1 MTKKIIL
8 GLIAG
13 SAFVVLVAQYSLAA
27 PLGEDKVVY
36 EYSQVENEQ
45 LQTIKEWVK
54 EEKELT
60 RMVEIGKEKERL
72 AKVEAER
79 LAKKKAE
86 EEEAARLAAEKE
98 TARIAEEARL
108 AEEAE
113 IARIEEERL
122 AEVEE
127 EIAYQAVQET
137 QVIQEEVAYSDTPEA
152 EVYEAPVQVAAR
164 ARTDGF
170 NFNGYHYDIASF
182 SGSGL
187 VPQWTPYSYQWTSKP
202 NHYLVEMMSDA
213 GSAISS
219 LGMGRVVVLNG
230 QSYVA
235 TNIISGLENDL
246 YASDL
251 VFDSYSSINA
261 SDLVFDSYSSIT
273 IQTCDPAIGR
283 NGQNLLTLWF
293 LDAI

>member
-1 MTKKIIL
+1 MIS

-13 SAFVVLVAQYSLAA
+13 GAFVVLGTAAQYNLSAS
-27 PLGEDKVVY
+27 PVEEKVVY

-45 LQTIKEWVK
+45 LQTVNEWVK

-60 RMVEIGKEKERL
+60 RMAEIGKEKERL

-98 TARIAEEARL
+98 AARIAEEARL

-122 AEVEE
+122 AAVETE
-127 EIAYQAVQET
+127 ESYYQATQDT
-137 QVIQEEVAYSDTPEA
+137 QVSQKEVTYSDTPEA
-152 EVYEAPVQVAAR
+152 EVYEAPAQVATP

-182 SGSGL
+182 SGSGY
-187 VPQWTPYSYQWTSKP
+187 VPQWTPYIYQWTSKP

-213 GSAISS
+213 GSAIRS
-219 LGMGRVVVLNG
+219 LGMGGVVVLNG
-230 QSYVA
+230 QSYVV
-235 TNIISGLENDL
+235 TNMMSGLENDI
-246 YASDL
+246 YTADL
-251 VFDSYSSINA
+251 VFDSS
-261 SDLVFDSYSSIT
+261 SSIT
-273 IQTCDPAIGR
+273 IQTCDPAIGS
-283 NGQNLLTLWF
+283 NGLNLLTLWF

>member
-1 MTKKIIL
+1 MNKMSKKMIS

-13 SAFVVLVAQYSLAA
+13 GAFVILGTAQYNLAVSLD
-27 PLGEDKVVY
+27 EDKVVY

-45 LQTIKEWVK
+45 LQTVNERVK

-60 RMVEIGKEKERL
+60 RMAEIEKEKERL

-86 EEEAARLAAEKE
+86 EEEAARLAVEKE
-98 TARIAEEARL
+98 AARIAEETRLAEEVEVARL
-108 AEEAE
+108 AEE
-113 IARIEEERL
+113 ERL
-122 AEVEE
+122 AAIEE
-127 EIAYQAVQET
+127 EIAYQAAQET
-137 QVIQEEVAYSDTPEA
+137 QVAQVIQEEVAYSDTPEA
-152 EVYEAPVQVAAR
+152 EVYEAPAQVATP

-187 VPQWTPYSYQWTSKP
+187 VPQWTPYIYQWTSKP

-213 GSAISS
+213 GSAIRS
-219 LGMGRVVVLNG
+219 LGMGGVVVLNG
-230 QSYVA
+230 QSYVV
-235 TNIISGLENDL
+235 TNMMSGLENDL

-251 VFDSYSSINA
+251 VFESS
-261 SDLVFDSYSSIT
+261 SSMT

-293 LDAI
+293 LDVR